1 MIIDSNTHEQDP
13 YQMPETTKLEIIDKI
28 QALAYEIRMDWT
40 DPRRECRM
48 IRELCNKLK
57 QMELDEQK

>member
-28 QALAYEIRMDWT
+28 QALAYEIRMDWI
-40 DPRRECRM
+40 DPRGECRM